1 MRFIG
6 PFHRPFGASLG
17 WPMQRLDI
25 GFTLLVVAVIV
36 LGLQSVGVVLM
47 SALLVAPAAAARQW
61 VDGLGAMVLLAAA
74 LGAVAGVSGTLLSA
88 LWAGLATGPLIV
100 LCASILVLVSLLWAP
115 RRGIVWRQLD
125 RLAAQARLR

>member
-1 MRFIG
+1 M
-6 PFHRPFGASLG
+6 A
-17 WPMQRLDI
+17 
-25 GFTLLVVAVIV
+25 AIV

-61 VDGLGAMVLLAAA
+61 VDGLGAMVLLAAV

-100 LCASILVLVSLLWAP
+100 LCASTLVLLSLLLAP